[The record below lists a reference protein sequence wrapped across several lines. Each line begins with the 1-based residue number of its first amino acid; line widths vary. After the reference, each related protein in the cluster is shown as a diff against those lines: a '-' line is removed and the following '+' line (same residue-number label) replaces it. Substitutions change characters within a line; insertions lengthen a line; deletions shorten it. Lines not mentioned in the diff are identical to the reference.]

1 MLRSHPSRRQ
11 AFFRFRGGL
20 EFVVAVVP
28 LEGQRQIKQ
37 LLDVDLQN
45 KYGDVF
51 RELSFEQ
58 RYSLCIEAPINF
70 NGTNDLLRKW
80 YEVYNNAK
88 DKWFLAEEAYK
99 IKEAVK
105 VSIDCIR
112 DQARQKLL
120 QENSL
125 WADWESAKEQL
136 YIESCWN
143 VQNRKGNVKAFLQ
156 WYTSVSLA

>member
-1 MLRSHPSRRQ
+1 M
-11 AFFRFRGGL
+11 
-20 EFVVAVVP
+20 VP